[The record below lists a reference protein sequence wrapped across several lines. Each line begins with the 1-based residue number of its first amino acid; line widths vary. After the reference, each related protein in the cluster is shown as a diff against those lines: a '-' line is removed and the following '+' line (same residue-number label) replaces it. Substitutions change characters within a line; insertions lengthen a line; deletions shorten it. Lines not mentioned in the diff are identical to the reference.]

1 MGKADEFG
9 EPVEIDAGPRIVAIT
24 NPDKVMF
31 PSVGPA
37 KEPRTKLDLARYYV
51 AVGDAL
57 MPTVRDRPVLLERYP
72 NGVREKSFFQKRIP
86 DSAPEWL
93 HTTTVETINGTPS
106 RALVIA
112 DLAHVLW
119 AVNMGVL
126 GLHVW
131 PFRASTPEDA
141 DEMRI
146 DLDPSPGVTFDM
158 VREAAGHVRD
168 LLAELGMIGFP
179 KTTGSKGI
187 HVYVRVEPGW
197 DSFAVRGAVVALG
210 RELARRHPDLITDKW
225 WKEERGTRV
234 FVDFNQNAPHKNM
247 FGAWGVRPRVG
258 AQVST
263 PFGWDEL
270 DTIDPEAMTIDT
282 VPARLAERGDPW
294 ELMDDAPVFDRPAR
308 RAVRRRSRRRCP
320 RCAVAAGV
328 PEDAQR
334 GAAGP
339 AEPGPS
345 ADGVRHRLDRHLS
358 GAADHDQ
365 PEQDRTH
372 TEPPQRG
379 DRLVEHDHGEQRRRQ
394 RFGQHERDRGRRR
407 QPVQS
412 VAEQQVRDAGRGDA
426 EVQRHQ
432 DSLTGGD
439 PSERFAY
446 GEESAPRSRRP

>member
-9 EPVEIDAGPRIVAIT
+9 EPVEIDAGARTVAIT

-31 PSVGPA
+31 PSVGPE

-86 DSAPEWL
+86 DSAPDWL
-93 HTTTVETINGTPS
+93 ETTMVETINGTPS

-119 AVNMGVL
+119 AANMGVL

-131 PFRASTPEDA
+131 PFRASTPEDH

-158 VREAAGHVRD
+158 VRESAGHVRD

-210 RELARRHPDLITDKW
+210 RELVPPPPRPDHRQVVEGGARHACVRRLQP
-225 WKEERGTRV
+225 ERAT
-234 FVDFNQNAPHKNM
+234 QEH
-247 FGAWGVRPRVG
+247 VRRVG
-258 AQVST
+258 RPT
-263 PFGWDEL
+263 P
-270 DTIDPEAMTIDT
+270 
-282 VPARLAERGDPW
+282 
-294 ELMDDAPVFDRPAR
+294 
-308 RAVRRRSRRRCP
+308 RRCP
-320 RCAVAAGV
+320 GVDAVRVG
-328 PEDAQR
+328 R
-334 GAAGP
+334 T
-339 AEPGPS
+339 
-345 ADGVRHRLDRHLS
+345 RLDRS
-358 GAADHDQ
+358 
-365 PEQDRTH
+365 
-372 TEPPQRG
+372 
-379 DRLVEHDHGEQRRRQ
+379 
-394 RFGQHERDRGRRR
+394 
-407 QPVQS
+407 
-412 VAEQQVRDAGRGDA
+412 
-426 EVQRHQ
+426 
-432 DSLTGGD
+432 
-439 PSERFAY
+439 
-446 GEESAPRSRRP
+446 